1 MNRRRRDAMPS
12 VTRCEDCGK
21 KADAGRFQPIDRY
34 RSEHIAKRL
43 LCLGCLATRRLA
55 REHWQRI

>member
-1 MNRRRRDAMPS
+1 MPS

-55 REHWQRI
+55 REHWHRI